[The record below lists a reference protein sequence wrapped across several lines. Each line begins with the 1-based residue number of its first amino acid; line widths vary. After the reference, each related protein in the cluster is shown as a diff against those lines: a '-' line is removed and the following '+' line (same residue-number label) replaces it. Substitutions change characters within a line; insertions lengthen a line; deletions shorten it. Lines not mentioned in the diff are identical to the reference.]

1 VNAGRIVPRPG
12 ISKNII
18 GGALVGAILGLTL
31 MDCGQVSEEQR
42 LIDRFKHLAG
52 LAEDKD
58 TAGIMAAL
66 SSDYSDFEGRDKAAT
81 EEMIRGTFE
90 SYRGIVLSVL
100 SVRLTDLQAEEATM
114 DAEVAFSSGP
124 AQALR
129 RLIRL
134 GGECYRINVRWVKE
148 NGAWMTA
155 YAEWRAV
162 DVGDLFPESREKL
175 KTILPTK

>member
-1 VNAGRIVPRPG
+1 MSVGRIHPRPKN
-12 ISKNII
+12 SKRRLFRPAVY
-18 GGALVGAILGLTL
+18 ALLGMLL
-31 MDCGQVSEEQR
+31 VSCGQVSEEQR
-42 LIDRFKHLAG
+42 LIGRFKYLAG

-66 SSDYSDFEGRDKAAT
+66 SPGYSDFEGRDKAAT

-134 GGECYRINVRWVKE
+134 GGECYRINIRWAKE
-148 NGAWMTA
+148 NGAWMAAT
-155 YAEWRAV
+155 AEWRPV
-162 DVGDLFPESREKL
+162 DVIDLFPESREKL
-175 KTILPTK
+175 KTIID